1 MTEIQSNTR
10 TELIV
15 DLEICHLKNKV
26 SKRPTDAAD
35 AAGGNQPQ
43 REDVRKLRRDGRED
57 KPS

>member
-43 REDVRKLRRDGRED
+43 REDV
-57 KPS
+57 S